1 MSLRRHELAS
11 RTRRVLHR
19 GRFANPD
26 VLLVEG
32 ARGLVVVKDFAPR
45 RWWIRTLWGRW
56 SLRRELRAYRALG
69 GHPAVPRLLGRIDPH
84 AFAVEYRPGRMLSR
98 RVRRRLP
105 AVFWDRLE
113 AAIAAMHERG
123 VVHLDLRHR
132 SNILVDAEARPIL
145 IDFGAAQCF
154 RSGGLGA
161 RWLLPLL
168 ARIDR
173 SAVEKW
179 RQRFANGAGSSARR
193 DASRPT

>member
-1 MSLRRHELAS
+1 MPLRRHELPG
-11 RTRRVLHR
+11 RTRRILNR

-45 RWWIRTLWGRW
+45 SWWVRALWGRW
-56 SLRRELRAYRALG
+56 SLARELRAYHALG
-69 GHPAVPRLLGRIDPH
+69 GHPAVPRLLGRIDAQ
-84 AFAVEYRPGRMLSR
+84 AFAVEYRPGRVLSR

-105 AVFWDRLE
+105 AAFWDRLD

-132 SNILVDAEARPIL
+132 SNILVDADARPIL
-145 IDFGAAQCF
+145 IDFGSAQCF

-173 SAVEKW
+173 SAVAKW
-179 RQRFANGAGSSARR
+179 RQRLSTGAGSSARR
-193 DASRPT
+193 KVSRPT